1 MDWNFGSLSLNSAYQ
16 IIEKSRF
23 PGTFILTSDD
33 KNRFITLLLT
43 TDPAP
48 EVVLIGIFL
57 ENNQFSLFVGS
68 DREKR
73 QVMNACLDSKVS
85 NCKSDMLQS
94 ILFSLN
100 FVI

>member
-48 EVVLIGIFL
+48 EVVLIGIFQ
-57 ENNQFSLFVGS
+57 ENNQFSLFLGY
-68 DREKR
+68 DREKK
-73 QVMNACLDSKVS
+73 QVSHDFLKFIFLGLSKYYGTKIKLD
-85 NCKSDMLQS
+85 
-94 ILFSLN
+94 
-100 FVI
+100 